1 MKKNIFLFIVSFFV
15 VSCTT
20 TGAVYKQDYNFS
32 NIKNVYVEE
41 SSYSQQT
48 QAIRDSIVKQL
59 MSKGFNLK
67 STSSEADIIV
77 SYSITEYQPGKKY
90 LIRNNDFDKVNHGNP
105 PPPPNSH
112 NHNHNH
118 NHHNNVNVNVYN
130 TETLEIGGSSVYDL
144 GPAFG
149 VRDSRI
155 IASNA
160 TVGVSLTMRDVS
172 TNDIIWTNSYTYEGM
187 DLMAAV
193 NGVIRYILKS
203 FPPEKIN

>member
-1 MKKNIFLFIVSFFV
+1 MIKNIFLFTLSFFIVSCA
-15 VSCTT
+15 S
-20 TGAVYKQDYNFS
+20 TGAVYKQDYNFA
-32 NIKNVYVEE
+32 NVKNVYVEE

-67 STSSEADIIV
+67 STSSEADVIV

-90 LIRNNDFDKVNHGNP
+90 LIRTNNFSDVNHGNP

-112 NHNHNH
+112 NSHPPHNHSS
-118 NHHNNVNVNVYN
+118 VNVNVYN

-144 GPAFG
+144 GTAFG

-187 DLMAAV
+187 DLMSAV
-193 NGVIRYILKS
+193 NGVVRYILKS

>member
-1 MKKNIFLFIVSFFV
+1 MIKNLFLLIIPFFIVS
-15 VSCTT
+15 CAA
-20 TGAVYKQDYNFS
+20 TGAVYKQDYNFL
-32 NIKNVYVEE
+32 NVKNVYVED

-67 STSSEADIIV
+67 TTSNEADIIV

-90 LIRNNDFDKVNHGNP
+90 LIRNNNFDDIDHHRY

-112 NHNHNH
+112 HHNG
-118 NHHNNVNVNVYN
+118 NNVNVNVYTN
-130 TETLEIGGSSVYDL
+130 ETLEISGSSVYDL
-144 GPAFG
+144 GTAFG

-160 TVGVSLTMRDVS
+160 TVGVSLTMKDVS

-187 DLMAAV
+187 DLMSAV
-193 NGVIRYILKS
+193 NGVVRYILKS
-203 FPPEKIN
+203 FPPEQI

>member
-1 MKKNIFLFIVSFFV
+1 MIKNLFLLIISFFIVS
-15 VSCTT
+15 CAA

-32 NIKNVYVEE
+32 NVKNVYVED

-59 MSKGFNLK
+59 MSKGYNLK
-67 STSSEADIIV
+67 STSGEADIIV

-90 LIRNNDFDKVNHGNP
+90 LIRNNDFDNINHGNH
-105 PPPPNSH
+105 PPPPNSSNSNSPH
-112 NHNHNH
+112 
-118 NHHNNVNVNVYN
+118 HHNNVNVNVYN
-130 TETLEIGGSSVYDL
+130 TESLEIGGSSVYDL

-187 DLMAAV
+187 DLMSAV
-193 NGVIRYILKS
+193 NGVVRYILKS
-203 FPPEKIN
+203 FPPEQI

>member
-1 MKKNIFLFIVSFFV
+1 MIKKLFLFLIIPFFV
-15 VSCTT
+15 ISCSS

-32 NIKNVYVEE
+32 NVKNVYVED

-67 STSSEADIIV
+67 TTSNEADIIV

-90 LIRNNDFDKVNHGNP
+90 LIRNNNFDDINHRNP
-105 PPPPNSH
+105 PPSNSPH
-112 NHNHNH
+112 YHGG
-118 NHHNNVNVNVYN
+118 NNVNVNVYTN
-130 TETLEIGGSSVYDL
+130 EALEIGGSSVYDL
-144 GPAFG
+144 GTAFG

-187 DLMAAV
+187 DLMSAV
-193 NGVIRYILKS
+193 NGVVRYILKS
-203 FPPEKIN
+203 FPPEQIN

>member
-1 MKKNIFLFIVSFFV
+1 MIKNIFLFIACFFV
-15 VSCTT
+15 ISCTS

-32 NIKNVYVEE
+32 NVKNVYVED

-48 QAIRDSIVKQL
+48 QAIRDSIIKQL
-59 MSKGFNLK
+59 MAKGFNLK

-90 LIRNNDFDKVNHGNP
+90 LVRNNNFNDMDYRN
-105 PPPPNSH
+105 PPPPNSP
-112 NHNHNH
+112 
-118 NHHNNVNVNVYN
+118 HHHTGNNVNVNVYTN
-130 TETLEIGGSSVYDL
+130 EALEIGGSSVYDL
-144 GPAFG
+144 GTAFG
-149 VRDSRI
+149 VKDSRI

-160 TVGVSLTMRDVS
+160 TVGVSLTMKDVS

-203 FPPEKIN
+203 FPPEQIN